1 VTRDSSNGRGAADG
15 RPKLLLIKGSAPF
28 GGDCVLMLELG
39 RAAQERG
46 FDVDVLATDP
56 HFQEMI
62 RSEGLGLVDLDV
74 IRREIRPLWDL
85 RGLLRLRRFLA
96 RSPYAIVHTHTTKPG
111 IVGTLAAR
119 RAGVPAVMHTVHLF
133 PFHEETGR
141 LVTGAYV
148 AIERLAARW
157 CDRIVT
163 VSESQRDWALRT
175 GIGRPGQVVAIPN
188 GVPADRAKPRRS
200 REDVRAALGLRDHE
214 LMILSTGRLAEQKG
228 LEYLIRAAALLRN
241 DLQDARILLAGD
253 GPLRDKLAKL
263 VSSLELD
270 DRVVLLGRRSDVGDL
285 LVASDLVVLP
295 SLWEG
300 LSISLLEAMAAG
312 RPVITTSIASNRE
325 VTNDGEAAVLVPPKD
340 VVSLAAAIRSLAA
353 DPTRQQELAKRG
365 QEVQRERYG
374 LQRMLDVYMAEYE
387 RLTKRES
394 VRAAAATVQVESA

>member
-1 VTRDSSNGRGAADG
+1 MT

-39 RAAQERG
+39 RAAQEQG

-62 RSEGLGLVDLDV
+62 RGEGLGLVDLDV

-85 RGLLRLRRFLA
+85 RGFVRLARFLA

-111 IVGTLAAR
+111 IIGTLAAR
-119 RAGVPAVMHTVHLF
+119 RAGTPAVMHTVHLF

-141 LVTGAYV
+141 FVTAAYV
-148 AIERLAARW
+148 AVERFAARW

-163 VSESQRDWALRT
+163 VSEFQRDWALRA

-188 GVPADRAKPRRS
+188 GVPTDRAKPRRS
-200 REDVRAALGLRDHE
+200 RADVRAELGLGDE
-214 LMILSTGRLAEQKG
+214 FTILSTGRLAEQKG
-228 LEYLIRAAALLRN
+228 LEYLIHAAPLLRQ
-241 DLQDARILLAGD
+241 DLPHARILLAGV
-253 GPLRDKLAKL
+253 GPLGNKLARL
-263 VSSLELD
+263 VSSLGLD
-270 DRVVLLGRRSDVGDL
+270 DTVTLLGRRSNVGDL
-285 LVASDLVVLP
+285 LAASDLIVLP

-312 RPVITTSIASNRE
+312 RPIVTTSIGSNRE
-325 VTNDGEAAVLVPPKD
+325 VTNNGEAAVLVPPKD
-340 VVSLAAAIRSLAA
+340 VASLAEAIRSLATDA
-353 DPTRQQELAKRG
+353 PRLQELGRRA

-374 LQRMLDVYMAEYE
+374 LPRMLDAYMAEYD
-387 RLTKRES
+387 RLLKRAS
-394 VRAAAATVQVESA
+394 VRASAGRVQVEGA

>member
-1 VTRDSSNGRGAADG
+1 MT

-39 RAAQERG
+39 RAAREQG
-46 FDVDVLATDP
+46 FAVDILATDP

-74 IRREIRPLWDL
+74 IRREIRPFWDL
-85 RGLLRLRRFLA
+85 RGLVRLKRFLA
-96 RSPYAIVHTHTTKPG
+96 RSRYAIVHTHTTKPG

-141 LVTGAYV
+141 VLTAAYV
-148 AIERLAARW
+148 AVERLGAHW

-163 VSESQRDWALRT
+163 VSEAQRDWAVRA

-188 GVPADRAKPRRS
+188 GVPTDRAKPRRS
-200 REDVRAALGLRDHE
+200 RADVRAELGLSDE
-214 LMILSTGRLAEQKG
+214 LLILSTGRLAEQKG
-228 LEYLIRAAALLRN
+228 LEYLIRAAALLRD
-241 DLQDARILLAGD
+241 DLPGARILLAGD
-253 GPLRDKLAKL
+253 GPRRDKLAKL
-263 VSSLELD
+263 VSSLELYGT
-270 DRVVLLGRRSDVGDL
+270 VVLLGHRSDVGDL
-285 LVASDLVVLP
+285 LAASDLVVFP

-325 VTNDGEAAVLVPPKD
+325 ATNDGEAAALVPPKD
-340 VVSLAAAIRSLAA
+340 AVSLAEAIRSLAR
-353 DPTRQQELAKRG
+353 DGPRQQELGRKG

-374 LQRMLDVYMAEYE
+374 LPRMLDAYMAEYD
-387 RLTKRES
+387 RLLKRES
-394 VRAAAATVQVESA
+394 VRTSAGQVQVESA

>member
-1 VTRDSSNGRGAADG
+1 
-15 RPKLLLIKGSAPF
+15 
-28 GGDCVLMLELG
+28 MLELG

-387 RLTKRES
+387 RLTKPES
-394 VRAAAATVQVESA
+394 AHAAAATVQVESA